1 MWFRLAKCAF
11 TEKITSEAH
20 MPAEDR
26 FDLRLLEWVL
36 AQQHFNLLSV

>member
-1 MWFRLAKCAF
+1 MWFRSGKYAF
-11 TEKITSEAH
+11 KTQTPSEAH

-26 FDLRLLEWVL
+26 FDLKLLEWVL